1 MSYAGDVTP
10 TETWQ
15 ALESDPGAVLVDVRT
30 TAEWTYVGLP
40 DLTPLGRE
48 VVRIEWVG
56 YPEGRVNGQ
65 FLEQLKQAGV
75 GQEQPV
81 YFLCRS
87 GVRSIAAAEVATAA
101 GWRRAYN
108 VVDGFEGPHDAE
120 HHRSV
125 AGWKVAGLPWV
136 QG

>member
-1 MSYAGDVTP
+1 MSYAGDTSP
-10 TETWQ
+10 RETWE
-15 ALESDPGAVLVDVRT
+15 ALAAHPDAALVDVRT
-30 TAEWTYVGLP
+30 RAEWTYVGVP
-40 DLTPLGRE
+40 DLTSLGRE

-56 YPEGRVNGQ
+56 YPEGRVNDR
-65 FLEQLKQAGV
+65 FLEELKAAGI
-75 GQEQPV
+75 GQEDPV

-87 GVRSIAAAEVATAA
+87 GVRSVAAAEVATAA

-108 VVDGFEGPHDAE
+108 VLDGFEGPHDAE
-120 HHRSV
+120 HHRTV